1 MSEIKMKQP
10 LQNDLRPYIRIRDP
24 ISALTHFIGFVAA
37 IFLLPPLLIKA
48 AVRGSDIS
56 SMIGLSIYGLSL
68 IVLYGASSAHHSF
81 ILPERG
87 TTILKRFDHIA
98 IFYLIAGTYTPLC
111 LTLMKDT
118 QGKFLLTAVWIAA
131 VIGTLIKFFFVYC
144 PKYVSSILYIVMGW
158 FALFRIV
165 TLYHLL
171 GVYGFFW
178 LLAGG
183 IFYTI
188 GGVLY
193 ALKIR
198 ISDRWS
204 EHEVFHILVLLGSLC
219 HYVLI
224 FCCTI

>member
-98 IFYLIAGTYTPLC
+98 IFC